1 MSVSSEA
8 DHRSFA
14 AALPAACAGSHLLTQ
29 RLSRL
34 KRLILAFG
42 PNEVKR
48 LDQEIVRTYT
58 LVERTSERRRTKTV
72 RHAGSH
78 SLTVSHFER
87 RTNQPTNRNQQTFVN
102 VRGDRR
108 DAPHQ
113 PHRRTT
119 PMMMILVVGLVGWLF
134 AHRACR
140 RSVGNLSVG
149 ALLATGN
156 NE

>member
-58 LVERTSERRRTKTV
+58 LVERTSERRRTKQSGTQAV
-72 RHAGSH
+72 TH
-78 SLTVSHFER
+78 SQSATLNGEP
-87 RTNQPTNRNQQTFVN
+87 TNQPTATNKRLSTYVVIGGTHHTNHT
-102 VRGDRR
+102 
-108 DAPHQ
+108 DAPH
-113 PHRRTT
+113 R
-119 PMMMILVVGLVGWLF
+119 
-134 AHRACR
+134 
-140 RSVGNLSVG
+140 
-149 ALLATGN
+149 
-156 NE
+156 